1 MKKKF
6 FGFLCV
12 SLTAGLFCACQISD
26 DTDGPAQLSVDAT
39 EVSIGADNALTKDP
53 FVEST
58 LPFTDTIWVSASRS
72 WTAVVETADGGDWVQ
87 PNVNERINVTGHL
100 ERFPL
105 VMSFDRYRG
114 SQPRSA
120 TVTLYG
126 VDIEAPVVVTYTQE
140 AFVPF
145 LELEAFEGNNLVTA
159 GNAECYVVV
168 RCNTAWTASVDAGA
182 STVVPSLSAT
192 AGTDSGVILLS
203 FPENVDDE
211 KARIARL
218 VVNASGCEPCHVDLI
233 QTQSERYFML
243 SAPVPDEVEP
253 YIDELNIP
261 LRSNGPWVAELTECT
276 FENARLVP
284 SSGLQALDGFIF
296 SADHGADPDVAEKH
310 AVVTIRREGMDPIV
324 VRFSQ
329 RGSIHLKFITRNPD
343 YVWDSRD
350 YYSED
355 TPYRPY
361 ESSDKVFAYP
371 ESFPYNYTSATY
383 KGMELECETLSGGY
397 LFTLYGQDC
406 GVWFNSAEF
415 GLCVGK
421 LKGDFVQF
429 PEIDGRRLA
438 RMYYEASC
446 KAMVPYTVRS
456 ESGDIVKGG
465 EYSVTKQVSPLNSE
479 HHDVHVHNFPETVA
493 GERYR
498 LTLEEDLRFISIK
511 ELCLVYE

>member
-6 FGFLCV
+6 FDFL
-12 SLTAGLFCACQISD
+12 SMTLTAGILCACQINDVTKGLS
-26 DTDGPAQLSVDAT
+26 QLNVNAT
-39 EVSIGADNALTKDP
+39 EVTIGADNALVKDP
-53 FVEST
+53 FAEST
-58 LPFTDTIWVSASRS
+58 LPLTDTIWVSASCS
-72 WTAVVETADGGDWVQ
+72 WTAVVETADGGDWIQ
-87 PNVNERINVTGHL
+87 SNVNERINVSGHL

-114 SQPRSA
+114 SLPRIA

-126 VDIEAPVVVTYTQE
+126 VDVETPVVVTYTQDP
-140 AFVPF
+140 FVPI
-145 LELEAFEGNNLVTA
+145 LELEAFEGNNLVGA
-159 GNAECYVVV
+159 GNEECYAVIK
-168 RCNTAWTASVDAGA
+168 CNTAWTASIDVDA

-203 FPENVDDE
+203 FPENIDDE
-211 KARIARL
+211 KARVARL
-218 VVNASGCEPCHVDLI
+218 VVNASGCVPCYIDFI
-233 QTQSERYFML
+233 QTQSERYFTL
-243 SAPVPDEVEP
+243 SDSIPERLEP
-253 YIDELNIP
+253 YVDELNIP
-261 LRSNGPWVAELTECT
+261 LRSNGPWTAELTECT
-276 FENARLVP
+276 FKNARLIP
-284 SSGLQALDGFIF
+284 SSGLQALEGFIF
-296 SADHGADPDVAEKH
+296 SADHGVDPEVTEKK
-310 AVVTIRREGMDPIV
+310 AVITIRREGMDPIV
-324 VRFSQ
+324 VSFTQ
-329 RGSIHLKFITRNPD
+329 QGSIHLKFITRNPD

-361 ESSDKVFAYP
+361 ESCEKVFVYP

-383 KGMELECETLSGGY
+383 KGVELECETALGGY

-421 LKGDFVQF
+421 LKGDFIQF
-429 PEIDGRRLA
+429 PNIEGRRLA
-438 RMYYEASC
+438 QMYYEASC
-446 KAMVPYTVRS
+446 KAKVPYTVRS
-456 ESGDIVKGG
+456 ESGDVIKGG
-465 EYSVTKQVSPLNSE
+465 EYSVTKQVAPLYTE
-479 HHDVHVHNFPETVA
+479 HHDIHAHNFPETVV